1 MQGSLLS
8 QDDQVRWDKQH
19 ADSADAAQPA
29 SFLRQVFA
37 ADTWQLPRGRA
48 LDIACGTGRNSLYLA
63 ELGFEV
69 AAVDISAVAMDEGRK
84 RAESKQLRIDWRQ
97 SDLEV
102 VQLEEAAFEL
112 VVNFNYLQ
120 RSLIPQIERAVK
132 VGGYVIFETYLID
145 QKEIGHPKNPDYLL
159 GHNELLE
166 QFRDFRVLYYREG
179 KFTDGDE
186 ASYRAGILAQ
196 RTV

>member
-1 MQGSLLS
+1 MS
-8 QDDQVRWDKQH
+8 QDDQARWDKQH
-19 ADSADAAQPA
+19 ADSADGAPPA

-37 ADTWQLPRGRA
+37 TNAWRLPRGRA
-48 LDIACGTGRNSLYLA
+48 LDIACGKGRNSLYLA

-69 AAVDISAVAMDEGRK
+69 AAMDISTVALDEART
-84 RAESKQLRIDWRQ
+84 RAQSKQLRIDWRQ
-97 SDLEV
+97 TDLEV

-159 GHNELLE
+159 GHSELLE

-179 KFTDGDE
+179 KFTEGDD

-196 RTV
+196 RTT